1 MTNSNQLVSVVI
13 PCFNA
18 EAFFRP
24 AIESILNQT
33 YHNLE
38 IILLDDGSTDST
50 PLLLEEYRKRDSR
63 IRVIVNPA
71 NMGLIKTLNNAID
84 ICSGEYL
91 ARMDADDISMPDR
104 IEKIMKKFDA
114 SPELDIVSAG
124 FYYISEQGKVLRSFP
139 PMFTS
144 PGSLKFVSF
153 FRTPIVHACLIGK
166 TRAFIENKYNQAYI
180 HSEDY
185 ELFSRML
192 LKGNLFANITDCL
205 YQIRMNSTSVSYVYS
220 DVQKDTHTRISF
232 RNIKQYLN
240 TEPDMELLEIL
251 NLRLNSMVVPN
262 KLKMAIAWLDE
273 FRTYFLKKEVLTTND
288 KEEIKLFCDIHQT
301 DMILQ
306 ALKSNGRGNKKHK
319 FSYLRILIPLLL
331 KPHVISYLNEKY
343 QFRNSQ
349 K

>member
-1 MTNSNQLVSVVI
+1 MTNGNQLVSVVI
-13 PCFNA
+13 PCYNA

-24 AIESILNQT
+24 AIESIINQT
-33 YHNLE
+33 YKNLE

-50 PLLLEEYRKRDSR
+50 PDLIEEYRKQDSR
-63 IRVIVNPA
+63 IKVVVNPV
-71 NMGLIKTLNNAID
+71 NLGLIKTLNNAIGF
-84 ICSGEYL
+84 CSGTYL

-104 IEKIMKKFDA
+104 IEKIMNKFVEE
-114 SPELDIVSAG
+114 PQLDIVSAG
-124 FYYISEQGKVLRSFP
+124 FFYINEAGKILRSFP

-153 FRTPIVHACLIGK
+153 FRTPIVHANLIGK
-166 TRAFIENKYNQAYI
+166 THAFIENKYNEDYI

-192 LKGNLFANITDCL
+192 LKGKSFANIKDCL

-220 DVQKDTHTRISF
+220 EVQRDTHNRISY

-240 TEPDMELLEIL
+240 AEPDEELLEVL
-251 NLRLNSMVVPN
+251 NLRINSIVEPN
-262 KLKMAIAWLDE
+262 KLKKAINWLEKFKSD
-273 FRTYFLKKEVLTTND
+273 FLTNENLTSID
-288 KEEIKLFCDIHQT
+288 IEEIHLFCDIHKT

-306 ALKSNGRGNKKHK
+306 ALKSNGAGSNISKAAYIKI
-319 FSYLRILIPLLL
+319 FLPLLF
-331 KPHVISYLNEKY
+331 KSHVISYLNEKY